1 MSRRFSPQP
10 ATSLRAAFEQDKQF
24 ALTRHRRGV
33 ERIAEL
39 IGVPTSLLYKWL
51 ENCRMPAALLPGWEH
66 ATGGSA
72 VVRYLASHGG
82 RMVLDIPSGRD
93 LVATDVLGLQRI
105 THEAIG
111 ALLGFA
117 EGRVTAEDTMSSLL
131 HAMGALAFHREN
143 VKKSAQ
149 PELELEAGE

>member
-1 MSRRFSPQP
+1 MRRLVSPPP

-39 IGVPTSLLYKWL
+39 MGVPPHVLYKWL
-51 ENCRMPAALLPGWEH
+51 ESGRMPAICLPAWEH
-66 ATGGSA
+66 ATGGAA
-72 VVRYLASHGG
+72 VMRYLASQGH
-82 RMVLDIPSGRD
+82 RIVIDIPTGRD
-93 LVATDVLGLQRI
+93 VVASDITALQRV

-117 EGRVTAEDTMSSLL
+117 EGRTDADQTMAALL
-131 HAMGALAFHREN
+131 HAMGALAWHREN
-143 VKKSAQ
+143 VRKTAA
-149 PELELEAGE
+149 PELELEGAA